1 VSRACRAD
9 RFARRG
15 ARIRWYA
22 GSSETDA
29 SGCKKTSAV
38 RNGYLRKINRAAHPT
53 GPMTT
58 PLPHDPTPDTL
69 VQLLDRVASEDA
81 AALRAL
87 YDLTSS
93 KLFGLALRILVK
105 REWAE
110 EVLQDAFVNIWRYAG
125 DYKAGLSAP
134 MTWMAAIVR
143 NRALDYLRRQKAN
156 GAGAETGK
164 RGRSLRANVDEP
176 GSTAT
181 RHLHGAARS
190 QSATGRGAGLSA
202 RSEPQRSGRCP

>member
-1 VSRACRAD
+1 MHP
-9 RFARRG
+9 
-15 ARIRWYA
+15 
-22 GSSETDA
+22 DA
-29 SGCKKTSAV
+29 KKTCAV
-38 RNGYLRKINRAAHPT
+38 GINYFGKINRVAHPT

-58 PLPHDPTPDTL
+58 TLPHDPTPDTL
-69 VQLLDRVASEDA
+69 VQLLDRVATEDA

-156 GAGAETGK
+156 GASAETEWSDALDDTLPANEADPSDQMLMSQEA
-164 RGRSLRANVDEP
+164 RQLAICMGRLEAN
-176 GSTAT
+176 
-181 RHLHGAARS
+181 
-190 QSATGRGAGLSA
+190 Q
-202 RSEPQRSGRCP
+202 